1 MRAVLATRS
10 ADKLRE
16 VREILAPLPG
26 LELLGL
32 DEVGIA
38 ASPLEDGIEAFHSFR
53 ENALAKTRFFA
64 ARTGLATLADDSG
77 LVVPALGG
85 APGVF
90 SKRFSGRDDLAGV
103 QLDEANNRLLLE
115 RLRDIPPDRRD
126 AFYVC
131 AAAAAFPDG
140 GLAVALGTTA
150 GRIAAAP
157 DGDGGFGYDPL
168 FFVPALGITLGRV
181 APDVKHRLSHRG
193 RAFRALATRLA

>member
-10 ADKLRE
+10 TDKLRE

-38 ASPLEDGIEAFHSFR
+38 ASPLEDGIEAFDSFR
-53 ENALAKTRFFA
+53 ENALAKARFFA
-64 ARTGLATLADDSG
+64 ARTGLPTLADDSG

-90 SKRFSGRDDLAGV
+90 SKRFSGRDDLAGA

-115 RLRDIPPDRRD
+115 RLRDVPPDRRD

-140 GLAVALGTTA
+140 GVAVALGTTS

-157 DGDGGFGYDPL
+157 DGVGGFGYDPL
-168 FFVPALGITLGRV
+168 FFVPALGVTLGRV

-193 RAFRALATRLA
+193 RAFRALATRLG

>member
-26 LELLGL
+26 IELLGL
-32 DEVGIA
+32 DDVGIA
-38 ASPLEDGIEAFHSFR
+38 PSPLEDRIEAFDTFR
-53 ENALAKTRFFA
+53 ENALAKARFFA
-64 ARTGLATLADDSG
+64 VRTGLTTLADDSG
-77 LVVPALGG
+77 VVVPALGG

-90 SKRFSGRDDLAGV
+90 SKRFSGRDDLSGV
-103 QLDEANNRLLLE
+103 QLDQANNRLLLE
-115 RLRDIPPDRRD
+115 RLRTVPAERRD

-140 GLAVALGTTA
+140 RVAVALGTTA
-150 GRIAAAP
+150 GSIAQAP
-157 DGDGGFGYDPL
+157 DGEGGFGYDPL
-168 FFVPALGITLGRV
+168 FFIPELGVTLGRV
-181 APDVKHRLSHRG
+181 PPEVKHRLSHRG